1 MSGAAALKGVQGGN
15 ALTAD
20 FDYKSAARAIL
31 PRLAATT
38 HESDRLR
45 RLSDD
50 AANALKDPACRA

>member
-1 MSGAAALKGVQGGN
+1 MSGAAALKEFSGGN
-15 ALTAD
+15 ALTSD
-20 FDYKSAARAIL
+20 FDYKSATRAIL

-50 AANALKDPACRA
+50 AAKLSKNPACRD